1 MSYCFVL
8 PKRLWITEI
17 IVQSIFFGNQAIALK
32 SSFVKWLT
40 VTNMATKAEKEHFGR
55 LADLGCILCIHLG
68 YGEGSPAEIHH
79 IRKGGKRSNAPVIAL
94 CPEHHRG
101 NSGIH
106 LLGSKGF
113 YKTYNVSENDLLEI
127 TNRRFAR

>member
-1 MSYCFVL
+1 M
-8 PKRLWITEI
+8 
-17 IVQSIFFGNQAIALK
+17 G
-32 SSFVKWLT
+32 
-40 VTNMATKAEKEHFGR
+40 TNMATKAEKEHFGR
-55 LADLGCILCIHLG
+55 LADLGCILCIYLG

-79 IRKGGKRSNAPVIAL
+79 IRKGGKRSDAPVIAL

-127 TNRRFAR
+127 TNRRFAG